1 MAEAQPTVN
10 ALPEAPGAPGPRSVQ
25 TSPPGGSISARLDGL
40 SADDLLQELRARVD
54 EGGTPRES
62 LREVE
67 SADIAQQ
74 LKFLQRQVY
83 RPDEGQDFTIFGADD
98 RRELF
103 HSRTPGTPMT
113 GWARLDGNP
122 QTAGLAADGTQLY
135 QRHHNGQIYR
145 YTGVPMSGWAAVDTG

>member
-98 RRELF
+98 RRDLF
-103 HSRTPGTPMT
+103 QFTD
-113 GWARLDGNP
+113 ARMHNDADCVVAIVHQNNLVHKV
-122 QTAGLAADGTQLY
+122 DGTS
-135 QRHHNGQIYR
+135 
-145 YTGVPMSGWAAVDTG
+145 T